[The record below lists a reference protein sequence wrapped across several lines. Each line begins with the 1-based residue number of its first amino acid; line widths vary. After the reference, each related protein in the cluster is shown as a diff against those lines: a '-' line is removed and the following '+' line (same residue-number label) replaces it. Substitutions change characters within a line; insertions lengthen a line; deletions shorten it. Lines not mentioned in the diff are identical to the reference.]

1 MVGALR
7 LAPSAQIAGH
17 VPRLG
22 PFLQLHGAMKCCHL
36 LLAVLA
42 TACAG
47 SHTPIDDT
55 GATGDA
61 AADDRVDGGLV
72 VTSDSG
78 PDGAGDG
85 GSEAGID
92 GGSDAAIDA
101 GIDADRVGL
110 VQCGTAECLAP
121 AQACRA
127 TCRSGGMAAPV
138 CIDTPEGWETGV
150 CPSGG
155 DDFPIVVARCDGPE
169 DCGAEACLVLFGS
182 VGNYPRCGCD
192 DGPDGG
198 CVQPSSVALCHDVSD
213 CPSRAT
219 ACETNV
225 DLLQGFYRTCVE

>member
-1 MVGALR
+1 MRA
-7 LAPSAQIAGH
+7 
-17 VPRLG
+17 
-22 PFLQLHGAMKCCHL
+22 AMKCRHL
-36 LLAVLA
+36 LLAVIA
-42 TACAG
+42 TACSA
-47 SHTPIDDT
+47 SHTPIDDA

-61 AADDRVDGGLV
+61 ATGDRVDARLV

-78 PDGAGDG
+78 PDGGSDG
-85 GSEAGID
+85 GGDDRSDGGGDAGID
-92 GGSDAAIDA
+92 GGSDA

-110 VQCGTAECLAP
+110 VQCGAAECRAP

-127 TCRSGGMAAPV
+127 TCRSGAMAAPV
-138 CIDTPEGWETGV
+138 CIEPPVGWETGM
-150 CPSGG
+150 CPGGG

-192 DGPDGG
+192 EGPDGG
-198 CVQPSSVALCHDVSD
+198 CVQSFSVALCHDVSD
-213 CPSRAT
+213 CPSGAT

>member
-1 MVGALR
+1 
-7 LAPSAQIAGH
+7 
-17 VPRLG
+17 
-22 PFLQLHGAMKCCHL
+22 MKRRHI

-42 TACAG
+42 TSCAA
-47 SHTPIDDT
+47 SHTPIDDA

-61 AADDRVDGGLV
+61 AADDRVDARLV
-72 VTSDSG
+72 ATSDSG
-78 PDGAGDG
+78 PATGRDT
-85 GSEAGID
+85 GID
-92 GGSDAAIDA
+92 GGSDA

-110 VQCGTAECLAP
+110 VQCGAAECRAP

-127 TCRSGGMAAPV
+127 TCRSGETPAPLCV
-138 CIDTPEGWETGV
+138 DTPAGWETGV
-150 CPSGG
+150 CPGGG
-155 DDFPIVVARCDGPE
+155 DEFPIVVARCDGPE

-192 DGPDGG
+192 EGPDAG
-198 CVQPSSVALCHDVSD
+198 CVQRFSVALCHDVSD